1 MSLIRAAAAVTA
13 LLTVSLALPAQEA
26 SPSPDTP
33 PGQVAPPASV
43 PTPSAAHPGGEGRFD
58 VQVVD
63 APANAFFQG
72 LAEGTSYNMMVHPE
86 VSGRV
91 SLTLKRVTIE
101 ETLAATRDLYGY
113 DFRRTATGFLIL
125 PATIQSRLYHLNY
138 LDLQRYGVSKTRI
151 SSGQVSQ
158 GDNSQYGNGIA
169 SSAATT
175 ATSAGVDPNGKQIA
189 NLTGTAVMTR
199 VDSDF
204 WTGIEADLKA
214 IVGPGTDHSLIINR
228 QSGIIMVR
236 ALPREL
242 RDVDDYLQRTSDSVS
257 RQVVLEARIVEV
269 ELSSAYQ
276 AGINWAAIAKVGG
289 GSLFFGQAAPAAGF
303 DGNLLTPAGRSVPV
317 APGNPVTGFLQ
328 SSLGGAF
335 TVAADFTDFNAFI
348 ELLATQGQTHVLSS
362 PRVSTLQNQKAI
374 IKAGSDEFFVTKVTS
389 NTVTGTAT
397 STSHDVELTPFFS
410 GVALDVT
417 PQIDDDGMVLLHV
430 HPAVSEVTDQV
441 KTLTLTGETDILPLA
456 LSQIR
461 ESDSI
466 VKARSGQLI
475 VIGGLMSEKHEN
487 QNYRT
492 PLLGDLPLVGKLFRS
507 ERKQSTTVELVILL
521 RPLVVTDTDWPTLVR
536 EPTERISKLQQQ
548 HDPK

>member
-1 MSLIRAAAAVTA
+1 MTRFRAAVALAA
-13 LLTVSLALPAQEA
+13 LLTVTSRSPAQE
-26 SPSPDTP
+26 P
-33 PGQVAPPASV
+33 PPA
-43 PTPSAAHPGGEGRFD
+43 PTSSTPRQDGDARFD
-58 VQVVD
+58 VEVID
-63 APANAFFQG
+63 APARSFFQG
-72 LAEGTSYNMMVHPE
+72 LADGTPYNMIVHPE
-86 VSGRV
+86 ISGRV
-91 SLTLKRVTIE
+91 SLTLKHVTIE
-101 ETLAATRDLYGY
+101 ETLAAARDLYGY
-113 DFRRTATGFLIL
+113 EFRHTAAGFLIL
-125 PATIQSRLYHLNY
+125 PATIQSRVYHLNY
-138 LDLQRYGVSKTRI
+138 LDLQRYGVSKTRV

-158 GDNSQYGNGIA
+158 GDNSQYGSGTTG
-169 SSAATT
+169 SSAATAAA
-175 ATSAGVDPNGKQIA
+175 ATDSSGKQIA

-199 VDSDF
+199 ADSDF

-214 IVGPGTDHSLIINR
+214 IVGPQPDHRLIVNR
-228 QSGIIMVR
+228 QSGIILVR

-269 ELSSAYQ
+269 ELDSAYQ
-276 AGINWAAIAKVGG
+276 AGINWASIAKAGG
-289 GSLFFGQAAPAAGF
+289 GNLFFGQAAPAAGF
-303 DGNLLTPAGRSVPV
+303 DGNLLTPAGKPVTV
-317 APGNPVTGFLQ
+317 APGNPLMGFVQ
-328 SSLGGAF
+328 NTLGGAF
-335 TVAADFTDFNAFI
+335 TLAADFTDFNAFI
-348 ELLATQGQTHVLSS
+348 ELLSTQGQTHVLSS

-487 QNYRT
+487 RNYRT
-492 PLLGDLPLVGKLFRS
+492 PLLGDVPLLGKLFRS
-507 ERKQSTTVELVILL
+507 ERKRSTTVELVILL
-521 RPLVVTDTDWPTLVR
+521 RPLVITDADWPALVR
-536 EPTERISKLQQQ
+536 EPNERISKLQQQ
-548 HDPK
+548 HNPK